1 MIEKAGQV
9 NVVPMLGHR
18 VFYLAETLLLRKWSD
33 TEITEDLEWIKEELG
48 NRMVD
53 LRLALF

>member
-1 MIEKAGQV
+1 MIEKAGPV

-33 TEITEDLEWIKEELG
+33 TEISEDLEWIKEELG
-48 NRMVD
+48 KSMVN
-53 LRLALF
+53 LR